1 MDPCVALHLVKLKS
15 SGDDDDELTRP
26 RLTVVSVPTFG
37 GKSMLASIFF

>member
-1 MDPCVALHLVKLKS
+1 VKLKS
-15 SGDDDDELTRP
+15 SGDDDDDELTRP